1 MARSAKPTP
10 FSLLDGLEPSNNV
23 SIRKQRFRIDG
34 DRSGSEDP
42 PRGCGSKHAPARC
55 GSSEPSTDGGSR
67 LCGPQMDAQATI
79 WGHAITDTL
88 RDREASARQA
98 AGRDSKPW
106 TLHTDQ
112 QTKNILGDNE
122 QRKVSQA
129 TAAKYRRAY
138 ENLRAE
144 GITALDKA
152 TTRSHY
158 DFLRTA
164 SHYCMETDVRAL
176 RASSERARRAG
187 HINQAQR
194 LTLEAWKLATE
205 MDVQFRQKDRKTWR
219 NKADAMRAAGV
230 PRESKSKRDTIAP
243 SPSLAVAALLTTR
256 HHGEKVAERHAER
269 LAVFALFGVRP
280 AELKRGIELS
290 VAINPKTGGEFLA
303 ARVEGVKV
311 NAERGQAWRTL
322 VVPVDNTAASGLA
335 AVVRERGGPVVV
347 SMTDADHRSLNRAL
361 KPSSLSI
368 YSFRHAIG
376 SELKRQAIRKPET
389 AARAAAFMGHA
400 STKSLA
406 SYGRARHARGGRRF
420 GAKAERE
427 VQSVP
432 VTREQSIDALAAKRA
447 AEQAA
452 RAAAAARVP
461 TREAL
466 SRRVPTPG
474 ERLRS
479 GPKPSW
485 AR

>member
-1 MARSAKPTP
+1 
-10 FSLLDGLEPSNNV
+10 
-23 SIRKQRFRIDG
+23 
-34 DRSGSEDP
+34 
-42 PRGCGSKHAPARC
+42 
-55 GSSEPSTDGGSR
+55 
-67 LCGPQMDAQATI
+67 MDAQATI
-79 WGHAITDTL
+79 WGHAITDAL
-88 RDREASARQA
+88 RDREASAKRYAQA
-98 AGRDSKPW
+98 DGKPW
-106 TLHTDQ
+106 TLHADQ
-112 QTKNILGDNE
+112 QTQNILNAGKERN
-122 QRKVSQA
+122 VTQA

-164 SHYCMETDVRAL
+164 SHYCMETDVCAL

-194 LTLEAWKLATE
+194 LTVAAWKLATE
-205 MDVQFRQKDRKTWR
+205 MDVQFRQKVRKTWE

-230 PRESKSKRDTIAP
+230 RIVSNSKRDTIAP
-243 SPSLAVAALLTTR
+243 PPSLAVAALLTTG

-269 LAVFALFGVRP
+269 LSVLALFGVRP

-290 VAINPKTGGEFLA
+290 VESSPKTGSQFLA
-303 ARVEGVKV
+303 ARVKGVKV
-311 NAERGQAWRTL
+311 NEKRGQAWRTL

-335 AVVRERGGPVVV
+335 AVVREHGGPVVV

-361 KPSSLSI
+361 KPSGLSI

-376 SELKRQAIRKPET
+376 SELKRQAKRKPET
-389 AARAAAFMGHA
+389 AAQAAAFMGHA

-420 GAKAERE
+420 GARAERE

-432 VTREQSIDALAAKRA
+432 VTRQQSIDAVAAKRA
-447 AEQAA
+447 AEDAA
-452 RAAAAARVP
+452 RAAAAVAAVARVP
-461 TREAL
+461 TLGAL
-466 SRRVPTPG
+466 ARQVPTPG
-474 ERLRS
+474 ERFRS

>member
-1 MARSAKPTP
+1 MPTRKPDTP
-10 FSLLDGLEPSNNV
+10 LSLLDGLEPSNNEGK
-23 SIRKQRFRIDG
+23 SERHLSGFPG
-34 DRSGSEDP
+34 RSESEGRT
-42 PRGCGSKHAPARC
+42 RGCGSKHAPARC

-79 WGHAITDTL
+79 WGHAVTDTL
-88 RDREASARQA
+88 RDREASAKRYAQA
-98 AGRDSKPW
+98 DSKPW
-106 TLHTDQ
+106 TLHADQ
-112 QTKNILGDNE
+112 QTQNILNAGKERN
-122 QRKVSQA
+122 VTQA

-138 ENLRAE
+138 ENLRDE
-144 GITALDKA
+144 GIAALDKA

-187 HINQAQR
+187 HLEQAKR
-194 LTLEAWKLATE
+194 LTTEAWKLAAE
-205 MDVQFRQKDRKTWR
+205 MDVQFRQPDRKTW
-219 NKADAMRAAGV
+219 KHEAEAMRAAGDPIV
-230 PRESKSKRDTIAP
+230 SKSKRDTIAP
-243 SPSLAVAALLTTR
+243 APSLAVAALLTTG

-269 LAVFALFGVRP
+269 LAVLALFGVRP
-280 AELKRGIELS
+280 AELKQGIELS
-290 VAINPKTGGEFLA
+290 LATNPKTGGQFLA
-303 ARVEGVKV
+303 ARVKGVKI

-322 VVPVDNTAASGLA
+322 VVPVDNAAASGLA
-335 AVVRERGGPVVV
+335 AVVREHGGPVVV
-347 SMTDADHRSLNRAL
+347 SMTDADHRSLNRVL
-361 KPSSLSI
+361 KPSGLSI

-389 AARAAAFMGHA
+389 AAQAAAFMGHT

-420 GAKAERE
+420 GVKADRK

-432 VTREQSIDALAAKRA
+432 VTREQSIDAAAKRA

-466 SRRVPTPG
+466 SRRVQTPG
-474 ERLRS
+474 KRSRS

>member
-1 MARSAKPTP
+1 MPRSAKPTP
-10 FSLLDGLEPSNNV
+10 FSLLDGLEPSNNEV
-23 SIRKQRFRIDG
+23 IG
-34 DRSGSEDP
+34 HRSDDQSQGRSESEGRM
-42 PRGCGSKHAPARC
+42 RGRASEHAAARC
-55 GSSEPSTDGGSR
+55 GSSEPSPDCGSRPGGS
-67 LCGPQMDAQATI
+67 QDDASAAS
-79 WGHAITDTL
+79 WEHAIAHVL
-88 RDREASARQA
+88 RDRETAARRASE
-98 AGRDSKPW
+98 RDSKSW
-106 TLHTDQ
+106 TLHADQ
-112 QTKNILGDNE
+112 QTQNILNAGKERN
-122 QRKVSQA
+122 VTQA

-138 ENLRAE
+138 ENLRVE

-187 HINQAQR
+187 HLEQAKR
-194 LTLEAWKLATE
+194 LTTEAWKLAAE
-205 MDVQFRQKDRKTWR
+205 MDVQFRQPDRKTWKH
-219 NKADAMRAAGV
+219 KAEAMRAAGDPIV
-230 PRESKSKRDTIAP
+230 SKSKRDTIAP
-243 SPSLAVAALLTTR
+243 APSLAVAVLLTTG

-269 LAVFALFGVRP
+269 LAVLALFGVRP
-280 AELKRGIELS
+280 AELKQGIELS
-290 VAINPKTGGEFLA
+290 LATNPKTGGQFLA
-303 ARVEGVKV
+303 ARVKGVKI

-322 VVPVDNTAASGLA
+322 VVPVDNAAASGLA
-335 AVVRERGGPVVV
+335 AVVREHGGPVVV

-361 KPSSLSI
+361 KPSGLSI

-389 AARAAAFMGHA
+389 AAQAAAFMGHA

-406 SYGRARHARGGRRF
+406 SYGRAKHARGGRRF
-420 GAKAERE
+420 GAKADRK

-432 VTREQSIDALAAKRA
+432 VTREQSIDAAAKRA

-466 SRRVPTPG
+466 SRRVQTPG
-474 ERLRS
+474 KRSRS